1 MSHLDPRYQ
10 LSIIYFSR
18 FSFCLLFSSLATYNS
33 LADPNLQ
40 SFFSNERIRSH
51 LRHAGLISG
60 RGEIISEG
68 EYRSRLVQR
77 EHVKH
82 VRHMLAENIVNRA
95 VDMERTRQAEA
106 KRQYEM
112 IAKAALVNNIKE
124 SKKRGGNISGLM
136 TNSTDMAL
144 LSIDSSCTQ
153 IRPKSANQQNE
164 MHNEHV
170 RISRLQSAHSSD
182 DYCVKYPSKNPNRRL
197 RRRRRSFQRLKSSNQ
212 RPHLPNKYIDSCT
225 SSPCQITM
233 VYYGPH
239 TKVDYDHLVFEQ
251 IDEII
256 VMQQHCGGENL
267 IVYKNYLKPGALF
280 TFESRRHSDYPFG
293 LSLYVKGLIDSRIST
308 CCEYK
313 HRHGVKLGGDRGHFA
328 IKSVHG
334 SKPCIRCLYEK
345 QARLK
350 KYAQSPK
357 ERDDENKL
365 PITISLPVSD
375 EPKMKETSV
384 KIPIRYK
391 GADNK
396 KIRNLSERKL
406 SRRASNSNENYSED
420 FDDSDRQKRSVR
432 DGSSTDTSHRSSHI
446 RERKSKSNDSTPKVH
461 RRISASARKESTK
474 KTWQI
479 IFYTSNSSKENIR
492 KQKNSLP
499 QNSLL
504 QFSFLTNNK
513 ENETEIHEIN
523 MKELTKKSE
532 SSRQYSVSTEF
543 KNIGKPEQIRLK
555 IHTTEDEDEDE
566 YEDYQWYLDYIE
578 VIDPETQSH
587 LTFPCNQWIRPS
599 QEKTLQLSQNVLR
612 DKSKRRSSTSSSSSF
627 SNGKKHQQAQK
638 MELKRKSSSS
648 SSRSSSID
656 KDHKQSPKV
665 VQKRK
670 IYISSSIP
678 HSNDKNH
685 EESLKIEPTVKTS
698 SRSRRS
704 SNSSKQSQDKVN
716 SARRNSVDNQSN
728 QSEKTTPRN
737 DITNRENKTRYRVII
752 YPSDN
757 DDGEFNPIQDSQM
770 FLRLNDQTKET
781 NIIDKTDQ
789 LHPCPA
795 FDSGEK
801 QEFELDLIQDINEQP
816 KKLTIGY
823 INSHSTAKTWK
834 LEKIVLI
841 NVKTGDETTFLC
853 NESLIRN
860 ESNSR
865 AEKTFEIQLKELDDK
880 GKLNI

>member
-10 LSIIYFSR
+10 LSIIYFSK

-82 VRHMLAENIVNRA
+82 VRHMLAENMVNRA

-267 IVYKNYLKPGALF
+267 IVYKNYLKPGGLVLYSFFSSTFDIHFNINLALF

-293 LSLYVKGLIDSRIST
+293 LSLYVKGLIESRIST

-313 HRHGVKLGGDRGHFA
+313 HRRGVKLGGDRGHFA

-375 EPKMKETSV
+375 EPKMKETS
-384 KIPIRYK
+384 
-391 GADNK
+391 
-396 KIRNLSERKL
+396 
-406 SRRASNSNENYSED
+406 
-420 FDDSDRQKRSVR
+420 
-432 DGSSTDTSHRSSHI
+432 
-446 RERKSKSNDSTPKVH
+446 VH

-612 DKSKRRSSTSSSSSF
+612 DKPKRRSSASSSSSF

-656 KDHKQSPKV
+656 NDPKQSPKV